1 MFNLTVSMRIPQS
14 TMFNNFAVI
23 INLGV
28 QTIARG
34 VKSIPNVAQIKR
46 NKANEITPTKTI
58 TSNDLL
64 IKATIKVGSD
74 AKT

>member
-1 MFNLTVSMRIPQS
+1 MRIPQS
-14 TMFNNFAVI
+14 TMFSDFAVI

-28 QTIARG
+28 QSNARRL
-34 VKSIPNVAQIKR
+34 KSISNVAQIKR